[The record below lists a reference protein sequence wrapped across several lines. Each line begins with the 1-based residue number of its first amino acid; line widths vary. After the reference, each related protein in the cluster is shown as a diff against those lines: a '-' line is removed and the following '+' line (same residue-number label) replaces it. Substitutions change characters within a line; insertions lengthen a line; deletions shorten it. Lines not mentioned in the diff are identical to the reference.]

1 MEGGIA
7 NLAASYVAS
16 PPPPMVE
23 ASPPPPLVYPS
34 PPPPP
39 PHPHPP
45 TPLVGFEAPV
55 DEVVAKGSVSF
66 APGTTTYWET
76 VSAPVP
82 APARTLGFTRRLA
95 QASSTDAAAF
105 NQAELQEQQEIAAAN
120 AQAAQ
125 DAAQAA
131 HDQAVAEN
139 MQEQQAKAEANAE
152 AEQATMLV
160 QSQTLDALTAPAP
173 APTTST
179 TTTTTD
185 TATASHSALK
195 AKEASSS
202 MEGSVASMASL

>member
-7 NLAASYVAS
+7 SLAASYTAS

-23 ASPPPPLVYPS
+23 SSPPPPLSY
-34 PPPPP
+34 PPP
-39 PHPHPP
+39 PHHPP

-82 APARTLGFTRRLA
+82 APTRTLGFTRRLA
-95 QASSTDAAAF
+95 QASSTDAGAY
-105 NQAELQEQQEIAAAN
+105 NQAVVQEEQVIAAAN

-139 MQEQQAKAEANAE
+139 MQEQQAQAEANAE

-160 QSQTLDALTAPAP
+160 QSQTLAALTAPAP

-179 TTTTTD
+179 TTTTD
-185 TATASHSALK
+185 TATTASHSALK

-202 MEGSVASMASL
+202 MEGSVASMASR

>member
-23 ASPPPPLVYPS
+23 SSPPPPLVFPS

-45 TPLVGFEAPV
+45 TPVVGFEAPV
-55 DEVVAKGSVSF
+55 DDVVAKGSVSF

-82 APARTLGFTRRLA
+82 APTRTLGFTRRLA
-95 QASSTDAAAF
+95 QASSTDQGAY
-105 NQAELQEQQEIAAAN
+105 NQAVVQEEQVIAAAN

-139 MQEQQAKAEANAE
+139 MQEQQAQAEANAE

-160 QSQTLDALTAPAP
+160 QSQTLAALTAPAP
-173 APTTST
+173 APTTS

-202 MEGSVASMASL
+202 MEGSVASMASR